1 MSLSNKKIKD
11 DTPNVSINSSFNSSV
26 IASPWEARRIKSD
39 LIESK
44 SLVTQLQMEI
54 EQKNVISEK
63 MKIMYSGKL
72 VGLEKQLKQSEA
84 RQKDLDKHLNAMRK
98 REQVSRDDL
107 SKAKNLLSAQKT
119 NFDEKIN
126 QLESLNCELE
136 DNLRMT
142 KHEFNN
148 EISDLQRTVTELEQ
162 NLLSV
167 QEELEAV
174 QTVNETLS
182 EKADSFDELQ
192 KRFEVELQKLSTAQ
206 LQIKDLEYQIA
217 SHDEWK
223 EISKTSQA
231 KISNIPDLEKEL
243 LRLRKEN
250 KNLRDAMG
258 NKLLLEERVFDLQS
272 RLTRYENNNSS
283 SETFKVQ
290 IQAMEQELKDW
301 KSVAEDH
308 CLPNA
313 PVNPVTLRSRFEQI
327 LQKDLLLTSEK
338 SNGKCEKDSLQSQ
351 NEELLNVS

>member
-1 MSLSNKKIKD
+1 MM
-11 DTPNVSINSSFNSSV
+11 F
-26 IASPWEARRIKSD
+26 
-39 LIESK
+39 
-44 SLVTQLQMEI
+44 
-54 EQKNVISEK
+54 
-63 MKIMYSGKL
+63 SGK
-72 VGLEKQLKQSEA
+72 VHGLEKQLNQSEA
-84 RQKDLDKHLNAMRK
+84 RQKDLDKHLNAIRK
-98 REQVSRDDL
+98 REQVTRDDL
-107 SKAKNLLSAQKT
+107 SKAKNLLNAQKT

-142 KHEFNN
+142 KQDFNN
-148 EISDLQRTVTELEQ
+148 EISDLQRTITEMEK
-162 NLLSV
+162 NLLLAH
-167 QEELEAV
+167 EELEGV
-174 QTVNETLS
+174 QAVNETLM
-182 EKADSFDELQ
+182 EKAESYDELQ
-192 KRFEVELQKLSTAQ
+192 KRFEIELQKLSTAQ

-243 LRLRKEN
+243 IRLRKEN

-272 RLTRYENNNSS
+272 RLNRYENQNSN

-290 IQAMEQELKDW
+290 IQAMEQEIKNW
-301 KSVAEDH
+301 KSVAVDH
-308 CLPNA
+308 LLPNT

-338 SNGKCEKDSLQSQ
+338 TNGKCEKDTLQTQ